1 MVIMMSSKVWRAIG
15 VYKKKKKNY
24 SFSKEMLCQKES
36 HVREK
41 VLSELGSRHRVKRK
55 DITITKIEEI
65 SPEDATS
72 LEIRKILG
80 VESEI

>member
-15 VYKKKKKNY
+15 VFKKRKKIY
-24 SFSKEMLCQKES
+24 TFSKEMISQKES

-41 VLSELGSRHRVKRK
+41 VMSELGSRHRVKRK

-72 LEIRKILG
+72 LELRKILG
-80 VESEI
+80 VESEL

>member
-1 MVIMMSSKVWRAIG
+1 
-15 VYKKKKKNY
+15 
-24 SFSKEMLCQKES
+24 MLSQKES